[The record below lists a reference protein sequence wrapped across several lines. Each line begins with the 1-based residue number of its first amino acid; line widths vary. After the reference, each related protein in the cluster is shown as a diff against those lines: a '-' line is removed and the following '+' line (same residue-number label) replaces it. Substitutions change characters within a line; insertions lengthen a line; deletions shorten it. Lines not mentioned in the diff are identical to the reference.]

1 MFPLDTSLWRLA
13 CRVAVRLE
21 LRSFVAALLVVLTGV
36 AAGACGGSSSGN
48 ATAQPGSPAAAP
60 EDPAAPPARP
70 KIVALGDS
78 LTAGLGLVE
87 SESYPVLLQRKID
100 AEGYEFEVVN
110 AGVSGDTTAGGLR
123 RLDWALEGDVRILIV
138 ALGGNDGL
146 RGLSVADMKR
156 NLSAIIERARE
167 RGVTVILAGM
177 EAPPNYGQEY
187 ATAFRQAFRDV
198 ALTHRVLYIPFL
210 LQGVAGH
217 AELNQSDGI
226 HPNVRGAAKVADTVW
241 AVLRPMLDQMTSTS

>member
-1 MFPLDTSLWRLA
+1 VWSSDL
-13 CRVAVRLE
+13 
-21 LRSFVAALLVVLTGV
+21 
-36 AAGACGGSSSGN
+36 SSSGN

-60 EDPAAPPARP
+60 EHPAAPPARP

-226 HPNVRGAAKVADTVW
+226 HPNARGAATVADTVW

>member
-1 MFPLDTSLWRLA
+1 
-13 CRVAVRLE
+13 
-21 LRSFVAALLVVLTGV
+21 VLTGV